1 METLKFKTNINCS
14 GCVAIV
20 TPMLNK
26 LEGVDE
32 WIVNTND
39 PNKILEVK
47 TNSLISSDIIQELD
61 KIGFKAE
68 TINEGQKAL

>member
-14 GCVAIV
+14 GCVAKA
-20 TPMLNK
+20 TPMLNELK
-26 LEGVDE
+26 GVEG
-32 WIVNTND
+32 WAVNTND

-47 TNSLISSDIIQELD
+47 TNSLKSSDIIQKLD

-68 TINEGQKAL
+68 TIDEGQ